1 MVYSNWKISSVWTKL
16 LIPVCSYFL
25 YSLLLMTVE
34 GEKRYF
40 LDCSV
45 SLEPDHTIAHY
56 APLSDTLASDTLYE
70 VRARSGIPV
79 YYFRKI
85 STNVCFDNKCRFLR
99 TNVYWNITGRYL
111 GLEFSEDEFLSKT
124 DHVPFTESEY
134 QEMNQKLADS
144 LSLLAG
150 YGFEDVVVV
159 DSVQN
164 TDVDGVTSATLPAIK
179 DYVVDGAVYTT
190 LKLWHII
197 HGPTRRMVENMTAG
211 NLSEEGVLTLLG
223 SQNSYDVVW
232 VIRAIDGRENWP
244 ETVQAAIAAKLG
256 ENYLFTNT
264 ILQSIDASHLDT
276 SFQNHLLRIFYA
288 SDYGTKE
295 LVVDKLSEADW
306 LNENT
311 AFGLVKEMP
320 HLQGNLF
327 VKILDLI
334 GQEDWQDVELYR
346 SVAGLLTL
354 SNDFL
359 TRKVYSFLQSRNIS
373 DSIVLHAMEQYAN

>member
-1 MVYSNWKISSVWTKL
+1 
-16 LIPVCSYFL
+16 
-25 YSLLLMTVE
+25 
-34 GEKRYF
+34 
-40 LDCSV
+40 
-45 SLEPDHTIAHY
+45 
-56 APLSDTLASDTLYE
+56 
-70 VRARSGIPV
+70 
-79 YYFRKI
+79 
-85 STNVCFDNKCRFLR
+85 
-99 TNVYWNITGRYL
+99 
-111 GLEFSEDEFLSKT
+111 
-124 DHVPFTESEY
+124 
-134 QEMNQKLADS
+134 MNQKLADS

-244 ETVQAAIAAKLG
+244 ETVQSAIAAKLG
-256 ENYLFTNT
+256 ENYLLTSM

-288 SDYGTKE
+288 SDY
-295 LVVDKLSEADW
+295 
-306 LNENT
+306 
-311 AFGLVKEMP
+311 
-320 HLQGNLF
+320 
-327 VKILDLI
+327 
-334 GQEDWQDVELYR
+334 
-346 SVAGLLTL
+346 
-354 SNDFL
+354 
-359 TRKVYSFLQSRNIS
+359 
-373 DSIVLHAMEQYAN
+373 